1 MVVHMIRMI
10 YVMNRS
16 NSFYFLSYLLD
27 LYACGEYSYDNLY
40 NYNDSTIA
48 VTDKPL
54 GSSGVE
60 SSTSSLTTKS
70 STVSF
75 DSSAFE
81 RQLSISVSNSSIPQ
95 QQPTLREN
103 NKITRDPKNGAF
115 TFQVHAEYDLLL
127 HVQKSL
133 DRTRSRNNN
142 ADQINNIRLSQIIM
156 RSVDDYCLKKQWMY
170 HIGREKG
177 VAIGRFLEDSLKR
190 GDWINKV
197 SVYLYILYTMSVLN
211 THANFL
217 LVYLNH
223 NTYRYSLVSILAHTV
238 ATRHLF

>member
-1 MVVHMIRMI
+1 MIWCMLWI
-10 YVMNRS
+10 DLTL
-16 NSFYFLSYLLD
+16 FLILPID

-48 VTDKPL
+48 VNDKPL

-60 SSTSSLTTKS
+60 SSTSSLTTNQS

-75 DSSAFE
+75 DASAFE
-81 RQLSISVSNSSIPQ
+81 RQLSVSNSNSSIPQQ

-133 DRTRSRNNN
+133 DRSRSRNNN
-142 ADQINNIRLSQIIM
+142 VDQINNIRLSQLIM

-190 GDWINKV
+190 GDWANKV
-197 SVYLYILYTMSVLN
+197 RTYCLMHNVC
-211 THANFL
+211 HAL
-217 LVYLNH
+217 
-223 NTYRYSLVSILAHTV
+223 
-238 ATRHLF
+238 

>member
-1 MVVHMIRMI
+1 MC
-10 YVMNRS
+10 YVLTLLL
-16 NSFYFLSYLLD
+16 LSYID

-40 NYNDSTIA
+40 NYNDSSIA
-48 VTDKPL
+48 VNDKPL
-54 GSSGVE
+54 GNSSGV
-60 SSTSSLTTKS
+60 SSTSSLTTDKS

-75 DSSAFE
+75 DASAFE
-81 RQLSISVSNSSIPQ
+81 RQLSINSVSNSSIAQQ
-95 QQPTLREN
+95 QQPTLREVSTNSN
-103 NKITRDPKNGAF
+103 NITRDPQCGAF

-133 DRTRSRNNN
+133 DRTRRSN
-142 ADQINNIRLSQIIM
+142 ANNIKLSQLIM

-190 GDWINKV
+190 GDWVNKV
-197 SVYLYILYTMSVLN
+197 CIIVRIICITYVISCN
-211 THANFL
+211 THVNFL

-223 NTYRYSLVSILAHTV
+223 NTNRSSLVSI
-238 ATRHLF
+238 

>member
-1 MVVHMIRMI
+1 MIMLWI
-10 YVMNRS
+10 VLTL
-16 NSFYFLSYLLD
+16 FTTYLIPLD
-27 LYACGEYSYDNLY
+27 LYASGEYSYDNLY

-54 GSSGVE
+54 GRSGVE
-60 SSTSSLTTKS
+60 SSTSSLTTNQS

-75 DSSAFE
+75 DASAFE
-81 RQLSISVSNSSIPQ
+81 RQLSISSNSSIPQ

-115 TFQVHAEYDLLL
+115 TFQVHAEYDLLP

-142 ADQINNIRLSQIIM
+142 ADQINNIKLSQLIM

-190 GDWINKV
+190 GDWANKV
-197 SVYLYILYTMSVLN
+197 HI
-211 THANFL
+211 
-217 LVYLNH
+217 
-223 NTYRYSLVSILAHTV
+223 
-238 ATRHLF
+238 

>member
-1 MVVHMIRMI
+1 
-10 YVMNRS
+10 
-16 NSFYFLSYLLD
+16 
-27 LYACGEYSYDNLY
+27 
-40 NYNDSTIA
+40 
-48 VTDKPL
+48 L

-60 SSTSSLTTKS
+60 SSTSSLTTDKS

-75 DSSAFE
+75 DASAFE
-81 RQLSISVSNSSIPQ
+81 RQLSISVSNSSIAQQ

-142 ADQINNIRLSQIIM
+142 ADQINNIKLSQLIM

-190 GDWINKV
+190 GDWVNKV
-197 SVYLYILYTMSVLN
+197 RMIVGIICITYAMYCI
-211 THANFL
+211 THIHFP
-217 LVYLNH
+217 LVYLNY
-223 NTYRYSLVSILAHTV
+223 NTYRNSLV
-238 ATRHLF
+238 